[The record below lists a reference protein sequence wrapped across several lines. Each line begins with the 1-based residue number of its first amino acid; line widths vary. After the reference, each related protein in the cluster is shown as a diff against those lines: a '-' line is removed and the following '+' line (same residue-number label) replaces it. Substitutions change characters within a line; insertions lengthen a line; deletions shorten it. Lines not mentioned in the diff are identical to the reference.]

1 MNHSM
6 IADDMAVFA
15 RVVEL
20 NGFTAAARKLQVPK
34 VRVSRSVAALEKA
47 LGARLLERTTRRI
60 ALTAAGKSILAH
72 CQRVALEVEAARAA
86 LQPVT
91 AGALLRVAIDQGF
104 GRLLVAPL
112 VPRFLES
119 FPQITL
125 RLINAEEVTGPDSFD
140 VELRSDGRLLE
151 GERAISLGKPPMI
164 LCAAPNYL
172 AGKSLPQSP
181 SDLARH
187 ALLWAAS
194 RSDGGLR
201 LAKQGHEAGS
211 GAVSVPGTP
220 RLVAQDLAALHAA
233 VAAGLGIGALP
244 EFMCRQGLAMK
255 RLVRVLPDWEVADQV
270 ELTAVSP
277 ADRAA
282 DPAVRSFVDYLGAH
296 VVPALAGA
304 PEAPVVAP
312 VARKAAG

>member
-6 IADDMAVFA
+6 IADEMAVFA

-34 VRVSRSVAALEKA
+34 VRVSRAVAALERA

-60 ALTAAGKSILAH
+60 SLTTAGRSILAH

-86 LQPVT
+86 LQPV
-91 AGALLRVAIDQGF
+91 AEGAQLRVAIDQGF

-112 VPRFLES
+112 VPRFLER
-119 FPQITL
+119 FPQVTL
-125 RLINAEEVTGPDSFD
+125 RLINAEEVTDGAAFD
-140 VELRSDGRLLE
+140 VELRSDGRIAA
-151 GERAISLGKPPMI
+151 GEVASSLGTPPML

-172 AGKSLPQSP
+172 AGKELPQSP
-181 SDLARH
+181 SDLAQH
-187 ALLWAAS
+187 ALLWASAGA
-194 RSDGGLR
+194 DATLR
-201 LAKQGHEAGS
+201 LAKDGGF
-211 GAVSVPGTP
+211 VTVPGTP
-220 RLVAQDLAALHAA
+220 RLVAQDLTALHAA

-244 EFMCRQGLAMK
+244 EFMCRNGLAMK
-255 RLVRVLPDWEVADQV
+255 RLVRLLPDWQVAGPV

-282 DPAVRSFVDYLGAH
+282 EPAVRSFVEFLAANI
-296 VVPALAGA
+296 VPALAGA
-304 PEAPVVAP
+304 PEAPEARP
-312 VARKAAG
+312 MARKAVG